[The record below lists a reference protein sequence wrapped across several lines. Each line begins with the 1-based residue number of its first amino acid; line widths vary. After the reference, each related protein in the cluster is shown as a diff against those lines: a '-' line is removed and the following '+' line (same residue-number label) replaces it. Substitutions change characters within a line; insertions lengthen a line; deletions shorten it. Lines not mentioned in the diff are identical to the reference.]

1 MNCTKLAGLSMLG
14 SLAVS
19 AQFVSTAVQAQESES
34 RGLEEIVVTAAYREQ
49 GLQDVPVSISAVTGD
64 TMVQSA
70 IQKAEDIQFLVPNFT
85 LTETGIGTNAF
96 VRGIGS
102 GINQAFEQSVGTYI
116 DGVYFGRAQ
125 QWRSP
130 FLDIE
135 RVEVLRGPQSILFG
149 KNSVAGALNIS
160 TARPTA
166 EFEGLVR
173 ASWEFEDEESILEG
187 VVSGPITDRVR
198 YRVAARQRELD
209 GYMENLTLN
218 ANEPNREDWT
228 VRGTLEF
235 DVTDDLLATLKVEAS
250 EFDVDGRHIEIVNE
264 QPAAGGPFAGAQ
276 YNQILQSLQ
285 GIRFQISPPGTVP
298 PPDPTLGNVVQ
309 DDIRTSN
316 GDFSENE
323 SQTVVLTLNWGLGDH
338 DLESITAYSNFE
350 YDEFCD
356 CDFTGA
362 DVFGAALQ
370 ETYEQISQEIRLSSP
385 VGGTFDYIAG
395 LYYQT
400 SDHDFEDQIIVS
412 PQSLL
417 ITAINLQTGTPGDPT
432 DGSGLAVADTMAARQ
447 ASVENDVI
455 SAFAQFN
462 WHVSEN
468 FTLQLGGRVT
478 QDDRD
483 GFRTLSIVSGD
494 FSDLPPAQ
502 VSAPLVY
509 GGLFGITSTNLIP
522 LSQSPVPQLSGPAN
536 ALLYGVD
543 PNVGIC
549 TSEDP
554 ACVGGLGLLPVVGDR
569 DKTKFSPE
577 VKLVWTTEN
586 DNLWYFSW
594 SEGFKSGSFDFRAN
608 NKNFYPDMATSF
620 EFDDEEA
627 SNFEIGGKV
636 LLADGSLELNMAAFY
651 TEYDDLQISIFDGV
665 LGFNVGNAASAD
677 IEGLEMD
684 MRWAATD
691 YLTIS
696 GGFAVLDFEFTDFE
710 NGQCYFGATPD
721 TDLNGDGVPELC
733 SYTGNSN
740 QMVSDF
746 QGNVAFDI
754 RAPVGN
760 SLELGALFDVFYT
773 DDYEASA
780 TFDPALV
787 QDSYTMLNAR
797 LSIGAQSG
805 RWEVAAL
812 AKNLTDEKVLTFG
825 GDTPLA
831 GSTFGAKSNYAFY
844 SRGRTI
850 SLQGT
855 VRF

>member
-1 MNCTKLAGLSMLG
+1 MKFTKLAELSTLG
-14 SLAVS
+14 SFAV
-19 AQFVSTAVQAQESES
+19 AALFVSTAAQAQEDGS

-49 GLQDVPVSISAVTGD
+49 GLQDVPVSISAVTGEA
-64 TMVQSA
+64 MVQTA

-96 VRGIGS
+96 IRGIGS

-116 DGVYFGRAQ
+116 DGVYYGRAQ

-160 TARPTA
+160 TARPTDQ
-166 EFEGLVR
+166 FEGRVL
-173 ASWEFEDEESILEG
+173 ASWEFEDEESIIEG
-187 VVSGPITDRVR
+187 VVSGPITDNLR
-198 YRVAARQRELD
+198 YRVAARSRELT
-209 GYMENLTLN
+209 GYMTNATLGDD
-218 ANEPNREDWT
+218 EPNREDWT
-228 VRGTLEF
+228 VRGTLEW
-235 DVTDDLLATLKVEAS
+235 DISDNLMATLKAEIG
-250 EFDVDGRHIEIVNE
+250 EFDVYGRHIEIVNE
-264 QPAAGGPFAGAQ
+264 QPAAGGPFVGAQ
-276 YNQILQSLQ
+276 YHQILQTLQ
-285 GIRFQISPPGTVP
+285 QLSGQT
-298 PPDPTLGNVVQ
+298 PDPTLANVVQ
-309 DDIRTSN
+309 DEIRTSN

-323 SQTVVLTLNWGLGDH
+323 SQSFVLTLDWALGNH
-338 DLESITAYSNFE
+338 DLQSITAFSDFDYE
-350 YDEFCD
+350 EFCD

-370 ETYEQISQEIRLSSP
+370 ETYEQFSQEFRLSSP
-385 VGGTFDYIAG
+385 VGGRFDYIAG

-400 SDHDFEDQIIVS
+400 SDHEFADQIIVS

-417 ITAINLQTGTPGDPT
+417 IPAINLQSGTPGDPS
-432 DGSGLAVADTMAARQ
+432 DGSGLAVANTMAART
-447 ASVENDVI
+447 AGVDNDVL

-462 WHVSEN
+462 WHISDS
-468 FTLQLGGRVT
+468 FTLQLGGRIT
-478 QDDRD
+478 KDERD

-494 FSDLPPAQ
+494 FSDLPAAQ
-502 VSAPLVY
+502 VTAPLVY
-509 GGLFGITSTNLIP
+509 GSLFGISSTNLIP
-522 LSQSPVPQLSGPAN
+522 LSQSPVPPLADAAN

-549 TSEDP
+549 TGESPD
-554 ACVGGLGLLPVVGDR
+554 CFGGLGVLPVDGSR
-569 DKTKFSPE
+569 DETKFSPE
-577 VKLVWTTEN
+577 VKLVWNAGE
-586 DNLWYFSW
+586 DALWYLSW

-608 NKNFYPDMATSF
+608 NKNFYPDMPTSF

-627 SNFEIGGKV
+627 SNIELGGKFM
-636 LLADGSLELNMAAFY
+636 LGDGTVELNMAAFY
-651 TEYDDLQISIFDGV
+651 TEFDNLQISIFDGV

-677 IEGLEMD
+677 IQGLEMD

-691 YLTIS
+691 HLTIS
-696 GGFAVLDFEFTDFE
+696 GGFAVTDFEFTDFE
-710 NGQCYFGATPD
+710 NGQCYFGAIPD
-721 TDLNGDGVPELC
+721 VDLNGDGTPELC

-740 QMVSDF
+740 QLVSDF

-754 RAPVGN
+754 RVPVGN
-760 SLELGALFDVFYT
+760 SLELGALFDIFYT
-773 DDYEASA
+773 DDYDASA

-797 LSIGAQSG
+797 LSLGGQSG

-831 GSTFGAKSNYAFY
+831 GSTFGAKSNYAFF

>member
-1 MNCTKLAGLSMLG
+1 MKRTKLAGLTVLG
-14 SLAVS
+14 TFTVS
-19 AQFVSTAVQAQESES
+19 ALLSTTAIQAQESGS
-34 RGLEEIVVTAAYREQ
+34 RSLEEIVVTAAYREQ

-64 TMVQSA
+64 TMLQTA

-116 DGVYFGRAQ
+116 DGVYYGRAQ

-160 TARPTA
+160 TAQPTD
-166 EFEGLVR
+166 EFEGHVR
-173 ASWEFEDEESILEG
+173 ASYEFEDEETILEG
-187 VVSGPITDRVR
+187 AVSGPITDRIR
-198 YRVAARQRELD
+198 YRIAARTRELD

-218 ANEPNREDWT
+218 TNEPNREDWT
-228 VRGTLEF
+228 VRGTLAF
-235 DVTDDLLATLKVEAS
+235 DITDNLVATLKAEIS

-276 YNQILQSLQ
+276 YHQILQTLQ
-285 GIRFQISPPGTVP
+285 LLSGGT
-298 PPDPTLGNVVQ
+298 PDPTLSNVVQ
-309 DDIRTSN
+309 DDKRTSN

-323 SQTVVLTLNWGLGDH
+323 SETVVLTLDWGIGEH
-338 DLESITAYSNFE
+338 NLESITAYSNFE

-370 ETYEQISQEIRLSSP
+370 ESYEQISQEIRLSSP

-395 LYYQT
+395 IYYQT
-400 SDHDFEDQIIVS
+400 SEHDFNDQIIVS
-412 PQSLL
+412 PTSLL
-417 ITAINLQTGTPGDPT
+417 ITAIEAQSP
-432 DGSGLAVADTMAARQ
+432 GSGVAVADTMAARQ

-462 WHVSEN
+462 FHLN
-468 FTLQLGGRVT
+468 DKITLQVGGRVT

-483 GFRTLSIVSGD
+483 GFRTLSIVGGD
-494 FSDLPPAQ
+494 GGPLPPGQ
-502 VSAPLVY
+502 VIAPLVY
-509 GGLFGITSTNLIP
+509 GSLFGITSTNLNGYTQLPP
-522 LSQSPVPQLSGPAN
+522 LADAAN
-536 ALLYGVD
+536 ALLFGVE
-543 PNVGIC
+543 PGVGIC

-554 ACVGGLGLLPVVGDR
+554 ACVGGLGVLPVQGSR
-569 DKTKFSPE
+569 DNTEFSPE
-577 VKLVWTTEN
+577 IKFVYNTES
-586 DNLWYFSW
+586 DNLWYVSW

-608 NKNFYPDMATSF
+608 NKNFYDTMADSF

-627 SNFEIGGKV
+627 SNFELGGKF
-636 LLADGSLELNMAAFY
+636 LLADGAMELNMAAFY
-651 TEYDDLQISIFDGV
+651 TEFDDLQISIFDGV
-665 LGFNVGNAASAD
+665 LGFNVGNAASAE
-677 IEGLEMD
+677 IQGLEMD
-684 MRWAATD
+684 MRWAATEH
-691 YLTIS
+691 LTVS
-696 GGFAVLDFEFTDFE
+696 GGFAITDFEFTDFE

-721 TDLNGDGVPELC
+721 TDLNGDGTPELC

-740 QMVSDF
+740 QLVSDF
-746 QGNVAFDI
+746 QGNVSFDI
-754 RAPVGN
+754 RVPVGR
-760 SLELGALFDVFYT
+760 STEIGALFDVFYT
-773 DDYEASA
+773 DDYDASA

-787 QDSYTMLNAR
+787 QDSYTMMNAR

-805 RWEVAAL
+805 RWEIAAL